1 MKTFPFRLALITLCF
16 VVLLVQVTAALAG
29 KKEKSYGTLTDV
41 RFVKNYDGDTITV
54 DLKGQHPLFGDDISV
69 RIAGID
75 TPEIKGKCAQ
85 EKELA
90 REAKKVVHKIMSTA
104 RKIRLKNVQRGKYF
118 RILADVQADRKD
130 VADILVKKGLA
141 VRYDGGTKGFDWC
154 RGRKGVDDRV
164 DFFNK
169 ILR

>member
-29 KKEKSYGTLTDV
+29 KKEKSYGTLTGV

-54 DLKGQHPLFGDDISV
+54 DLKGQHPLFGDNISV

-85 EKELA
+85 EKEVGSGSQEGCA
-90 REAKKVVHKIMSTA
+90 
-104 RKIRLKNVQRGKYF
+104 
-118 RILADVQADRKD
+118 
-130 VADILVKKGLA
+130 
-141 VRYDGGTKGFDWC
+141 
-154 RGRKGVDDRV
+154 
-164 DFFNK
+164 
-169 ILR
+169 